1 MKQQR
6 EVDEEYNRFLTQQPT
21 TLSSDERRRIG
32 ALAENVSQVWNAEGT
47 SAIDRKQI
55 VRCVVERVILV
66 ADRTTELNEVT
77 IMWKGGMETKH
88 AVSRPVG
95 SFEQLKDYR
104 KMTDRIRDLH
114 AEGLHHFQIADTL
127 NREGFVPPR
136 RRGKFTKGSIG
147 DLIRRLGLAGELFHC
162 LDHLL
167 KSADEK
173 TGYIG
178 NSMYNHGFAALA
190 LAEAYGTVQ
199 DERIAPAL
207 QKAIKLILTSQEK
220 NKFKAWRYTS
230 DAQDAD
236 STVSGA
242 CFVALIAARNAG
254 LRVPDAAVDGALKF
268 YSDCQTPGGGAIG
281 YVPGSGGN
289 GGATTAI
296 GVAAYAYA
304 RKKDQPTFT
313 KGAKALKEGDERPG
327 GSYPFYY
334 EYYAAQ
340 AFFQSDVKAWEKW
353 NEKRVKELTGLQND
367 DGSWDGGL
375 GAGISTGLGLLS
387 IAPTYRYLPIYER

>member
-1 MKQQR
+1 M
-6 EVDEEYNRFLTQQPT
+6 NLSLSHQPALRSRT
-21 TLSSDERRRIG
+21 SG
-32 ALAENVSQVWNAEGT
+32 ALAALLTLASFTALPLRAQDLNVYRGTQVPPEVERIYERGLQFLVKAQTAEGT
-47 SAIDRKQI
+47 FPGNYGQEPATAALAMLAIFAHGDDPNHGPYAK
-55 VRCVVERVILV
+55 
-66 ADRTTELNEVT
+66 T
-77 IMWKGGMETKH
+77 IK
-88 AVSRPVG
+88 R
-95 SFEQLKDYR
+95 
-104 KMTDRIRDLH
+104 
-114 AEGLHHFQIADTL
+114 
-127 NREGFVPPR
+127 
-136 RRGKFTKGSIG
+136 
-147 DLIRRLGLAGELFHC
+147 C

-178 NSMYNHGFAALA
+178 SSMYNHGFAALA
-190 LAEAYGTVQ
+190 LAEAYGAVQ
-199 DERIAPAL
+199 DDRIAPAL
-207 QKAIKLILTSQEK
+207 QKAVNLILTSQEK
-220 NKFKAWRYTS
+220 NKFKAWRYTP

-254 LRVPDAAVDGALKF
+254 LRVPDKAIEGALKF
-268 YSDCQTPGGGAIG
+268 YSDCQNPGGGGIG

-289 GGATTAI
+289 GNATTAI

-375 GAGISTGLGLLS
+375 GVGISTGLGLLS

>member
-1 MKQQR
+1 MLVR
-6 EVDEEYNRFLTQQPT
+6 EPWPALGILRRAVLVLTLGLFLPTNAPLRAQDLNVYRGTQVPPEV
-21 TLSSDERRRIG
+21 ERIYERG
-32 ALAENVSQVWNAEGT
+32 LQFLVKAQTAEGT
-47 SAIDRKQI
+47 FPGNYGQEPATAALAMLAIFAHGDDPNHGPYAK
-55 VRCVVERVILV
+55 
-66 ADRTTELNEVT
+66 T
-77 IMWKGGMETKH
+77 IK
-88 AVSRPVG
+88 R
-95 SFEQLKDYR
+95 
-104 KMTDRIRDLH
+104 
-114 AEGLHHFQIADTL
+114 
-127 NREGFVPPR
+127 
-136 RRGKFTKGSIG
+136 
-147 DLIRRLGLAGELFHC
+147 C

-178 NSMYNHGFAALA
+178 SSMYNHGFASLA
-190 LAEAYGTVQ
+190 LAEAYGAVQ
-199 DERIAPAL
+199 DDRIAPAL
-207 QKAIKLILTSQEK
+207 QKAVNLILTSQEK
-220 NKFKAWRYTS
+220 NKFKAWRYTP

-254 LRVPDAAVDGALKF
+254 LRVPDKAIEGALKF
-268 YSDCQTPGGGAIG
+268 YSDCQNPGGGGIG

-289 GGATTAI
+289 GNATTAI

-375 GAGISTGLGLLS
+375 GVGISTGLGLLS